1 MTTPEAASP
10 RGDDPSRP
18 VAPWRHTA
26 ILIGVFLATAAAG
39 ALFQA
44 RGPSDHGTPAGHP
57 NVVPMYLSLLL
68 LEWGLVFYVWRGGL
82 RRSGTR
88 LRDLIGGSWRRGADV
103 ARDGALALGCWLLW
117 MGIQKGWDL
126 WLGPD
131 HAKSVGAFLPRGFV
145 EVSLW
150 IALSLTAGFC
160 EELVFR
166 GYFQRQ
172 FGALTRNR
180 GAALLLQAVLFGVAH
195 GYQGI
200 AAILKITLFGVLY
213 GAVALWRRSLRP
225 GMVAH
230 AWSDIY
236 SGWLGLL

>member
-1 MTTPEAASP
+1 
-10 RGDDPSRP
+10 
-18 VAPWRHTA
+18 
-26 ILIGVFLATAAAG
+26 
-39 ALFQA
+39 
-44 RGPSDHGTPAGHP
+44 
-57 NVVPMYLSLLL
+57 
-68 LEWGLVFYVWRGGL
+68 
-82 RRSGTR
+82 
-88 LRDLIGGSWRRGADV
+88 
-103 ARDGALALGCWLLW
+103 

-131 HAKSVGAFLPRGFV
+131 QAKSVGAFLPRSLV
-145 EVSLW
+145 EISLW

-180 GAALLLQAVLFGVAH
+180 AAALLLQAVLFGVAH

-200 AAILKITLFGVLY
+200 AAIIKITLFGVLY
-213 GAVALWRRSLRP
+213 GALALWRRSLRP